1 MPEAPLPAFFVPE
14 LSETPL
20 PTLQTLVTFFLL
32 LCPTSRKGV
41 IILRD
46 FEALF
51 TQYFARVYRFA
62 RGLTGSDAGA
72 EELTQQTFFKALK
85 SLDQF
90 QGRSD
95 PATWLCSIAK
105 HEYING
111 LRHWEQTFPPDGQVF
126 DGPSPGIDAGYAQKE
141 ETLRLHR
148 HLHAL
153 GEPYR
158 EVFMLRVFGELKYAQ
173 IAGLF
178 GRTESWARVTYY
190 RAKLELQRKMEEEE
204 HE

>member
-1 MPEAPLPAFFVPE
+1 M
-14 LSETPL
+14 
-20 PTLQTLVTFFLL
+20 
-32 LCPTSRKGV
+32 
-41 IILRD
+41 
-46 FEALF
+46 F

-62 RGLTGSDAGA
+62 LGLTGNEAAA

-95 PATWLCSIAK
+95 PVTWLCSIAK
-105 HEYING
+105 HEYVNG
-111 LRHWEQTFPPDGQVF
+111 LRRGREQPFGPDADVF
-126 DGPSPGIDAGYAQKE
+126 DGASPGIDAGYVREE

-153 GEPYR
+153 EEPYR

-190 RAKLELQRKMEEEE
+190 RAKLALQQRMEEEE